1 MSTEKKNTIADVAR
15 QAGTSTATVS
25 RVLNDTDYPIS
36 RELRDRVVQAALALG
51 YRPDLTDRLPETMR
65 EQQEIGIVLPS
76 ISNPFYA
83 DLMSAVEKECVQR
96 SYAPVLCLSHNSGK
110 LETRHIQMLRQ
121 KHVAGILISCVHMDD
136 SFMKLL
142 QGLEMPCV
150 LFDQTYEE
158 YSGLNVGFDF
168 YRGAYMATRYLLQC
182 GHRDIVFATD
192 PMDRRS
198 RSRRLEGYK
207 AALREAEIR
216 FSPKRVL
223 VSSGAD
229 KAYPVPA
236 EFRSGYELGQMLL
249 DCECFPDAVVAMNDS
264 IAIGIIQCLKAHNI
278 CIPADISIIGFDN
291 IDISGMIEPA
301 LTTIDQRSYEMGQRA
316 ARMLLDGIEQV
327 GKPME
332 NVAIQPQLIERRS
345 VRKVYKRHSRR

>member
-1 MSTEKKNTIADVAR
+1 MSAEKKSTIAEVAKL
-15 QAGTSTATVS
+15 ADTSTATVS

-36 RELRDRVVQAALALG
+36 RELRDRVIQAALKLE
-51 YRPDLTDRLPETMR
+51 YRPDLTAKLQSAIR
-65 EQQEIGIVLPS
+65 EQKEVGIVLPS

-83 DLMSAVEKECVQR
+83 DLMSAVEEECAQR

-121 KHVAGILISCVHMDD
+121 KHVAGILLSCVHMDD

-142 QGLEMPCV
+142 QALEMPCV

-158 YSGLNVGFDF
+158 YGGLNVGFDF
-168 YRGAYMATRYLLQC
+168 YRGAYMATQYLLQS
-182 GHRDIVFATD
+182 GHWDIVFATD
-192 PMDRRS
+192 PIDRRS

-207 AALREAEIR
+207 AALREAGIR

-223 VSSGAD
+223 VSTGAD

-236 EFRSGYELGQMLL
+236 EFRSGYELGMMLL
-249 DCECFPDAVVAMNDS
+249 ECDCFPDAVVAMNDS

-301 LTTIDQRSYEMGQRA
+301 LTTIDQRSYEMGRRA
-316 ARMLLDGIEQV
+316 AKMLLDGIEQV
-327 GKPME
+327 GEPMQ
-332 NVAIQPQLIERRS
+332 NVAIQPRLVQRKS
-345 VRKVYKRHSRR
+345 VRKVYTKHSRR